1 MFRKKEQRVKETR
14 FFEIGGK
21 IELKLV
27 QEITLPGTAENRQ
40 KVKWIYNV
48 RICSFESKCLR

>member
-27 QEITLPGTAENRQ
+27 QEITLPGIAENRQ

-48 RICSFESKCLR
+48 RICFFESKCLR

>member
-1 MFRKKEQRVKETR
+1 MFSKKKQRVKESG

-27 QEITLPGTAENRQ
+27 QEITLLKIAEKGQ
-40 KVKWIYNV
+40 KVK
-48 RICSFESKCLR
+48 

>member
-21 IELKLV
+21 LELKLV
-27 QEITLPGTAENRQ
+27 QEITLPGIAENRQ

-48 RICSFESKCLR
+48 RICSFESKYLR